1 VKSRREGGREKG
13 REGEREGGVSACV
26 RACVR
31 ESEEPTGMYILI
43 YLFMYA
49 AERDIYVVMIAMI

>member
-1 VKSRREGGREKG
+1 
-13 REGEREGGVSACV
+13 V

-31 ESEEPTGMYILI
+31 ESEESTGMYILI